1 MTQPTTSE
9 PLGRFYAFIDR
20 PLYFWARI
28 ALFLLLIP
36 LCLSFVFPLWRISMT
51 APQYPQ
57 GLYMDIFSYKLE
69 GGDGGQHIQEINTLN
84 HYIGMARID
93 RLATADLDFLPFLF
107 GGLVLLSLR
116 VAAIGKV
123 RSLIDL
129 TVISG
134 YAAAFAFSRFVYRL
148 YTFGHNLDPH
158 APVKVAPFTPV
169 IIGTKQIANFT
180 THSYPQLGSICVGV
194 FLFGVVVLLLW
205 HLITGWRTS
214 RSPSPSPPEDRA

>member
-84 HYIGMARID
+84 HYIGMHKITRDELRDLEWMPFGI
-93 RLATADLDFLPFLF
+93 LAMA
-107 GGLVLLSLR
+107 LLALR
-116 VAAIGKV
+116 AALLGNV
-123 RSLIDL
+123 RTMIDL
-129 TVISG
+129 CMVSAYISVV
-134 YAAAFAFSRFVYRL
+134 AFGRFVWML
-148 YTFGHNLDPH
+148 WEFGHHLDPK
-158 APVKVAPFTPV
+158 APVKVEPFMPV
-169 IIGTKQIANFT
+169 VFGSKQIANFL
-180 THSYPQLGSICVGV
+180 THSMPQIGSLLMGV
-194 FLFGVVVLLLW
+194 FTTGVFGITLFYLW
-205 HLITGWRTS
+205 RGRRDSWPLTHPTQG
-214 RSPSPSPPEDRA
+214 

>member
-1 MTQPTTSE
+1 MKIMFDELQDYLSRPIAPRARLILLALIV
-9 PLGRFYAFIDR
+9 PLAAAI
-20 PLYFWARI
+20 
-28 ALFLLLIP
+28 
-36 LCLSFVFPLWRISMT
+36 SQPLWRISMT
-51 APQYPQ
+51 APQYPN
-57 GLYMDIFSYKLE
+57 GLYMDVFAYTLV
-69 GGDGGQHIQEINTLN
+69 GGNGGQHITEINTLN
-84 HYIGMARID
+84 HYIGMAKID
-93 RLATADLDFLPFLF
+93 KAALADLDLIPFLL
-107 GGLVLLSLR
+107 GLLALLTLR
-116 VAAIGKV
+116 VAAVGNV
-123 RSLIDL
+123 RALIDL
-129 TVISG
+129 VVVALYISG
-134 YAAAFAFSRFVYRL
+134 FSMARFVYRL